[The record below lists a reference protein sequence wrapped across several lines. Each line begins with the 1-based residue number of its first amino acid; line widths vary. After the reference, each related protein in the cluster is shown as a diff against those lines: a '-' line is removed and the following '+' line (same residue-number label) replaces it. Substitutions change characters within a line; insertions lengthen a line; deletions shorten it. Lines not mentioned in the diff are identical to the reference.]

1 MKKFIVLL
9 LALLMVFALVACKDE
24 PEESVTDPTASE
36 DSGKAALV
44 EQGSSSSSKG
54 VDYAGFKVVGTFAV
68 SGKET
73 KVEVGGKDGLFWI
86 GQYVD
91 ADDTE
96 ADYVYFRVVD
106 DNTVSIY
113 VGGTWS
119 TFKCDSI
126 KDALFGEDGVYS
138 KLVDNVL
145 YLSFELED
153 TGLFGDLTYAGQA
166 TYNDMTCSKYTATV
180 SNSTFGDIATATVYL
195 DPTYAVTVG
204 FDFAFTDSFIKNYG
218 SGVESAAEAVL
229 DNVFAYAATVD
240 FSIDTTDIPDYD
252 AIMATLVD

>member
-1 MKKFIVLL
+1 MKKLIVLL

-180 SNSTFGDIATATVYL
+180 SNSTLGDIATATVYL

-204 FDFAFTDSFIKNYG
+204 FDFALTDSFVKQFG
-218 SGVESAAEAVL
+218 GVASAAEAQL
-229 DNVFAYAATVD
+229 ESLFDYAATVD

-252 AIMATLVD
+252 TIMATLVD